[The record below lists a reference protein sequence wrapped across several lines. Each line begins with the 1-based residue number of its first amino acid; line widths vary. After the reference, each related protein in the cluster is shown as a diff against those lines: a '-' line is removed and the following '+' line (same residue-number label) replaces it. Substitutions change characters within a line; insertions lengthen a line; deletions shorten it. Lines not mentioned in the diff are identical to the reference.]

1 MSNRKSIFES
11 VTFLNEDA
19 AAVGIAFLISYGAL
33 FLYAAIKNRI
43 DLNKE
48 RKSSTALDDKEFNK
62 IMRDFKA
69 LCKDLDNTRSEFS
82 RYKWVEDAQ
91 PRFKVNDQYFNIFK
105 NEFNKGKRTQPYYSI
120 IFEET
125 DYDNLNYN
133 VDRTFDFFRK
143 ITTKF
148 AKSHGFKTIDDSQ
161 NGHYYLTCTDSDEY
175 KDFEIKFH
183 ADTEYSISIEYN
195 KGVCK
200 KK

>member
-1 MSNRKSIFES
+1 MSNRKPIFEN

-82 RYKWVEDAQ
+82 RYRWVEDAQ
-91 PRFKVNDQYFNIFK
+91 PKFKANGQFFNIFK
-105 NEFNKGKRTQPYYSI
+105 KEFDRGRRTQPYYCI
-120 IFEET
+120 VFEET
-125 DYDNLNYN
+125 DCDNLYYN
-133 VDRTFDFFRK
+133 VDRTFDFFEK
-143 ITTKF
+143 
-148 AKSHGFKTIDDSQ
+148 
-161 NGHYYLTCTDSDEY
+161 
-175 KDFEIKFH
+175 
-183 ADTEYSISIEYN
+183 
-195 KGVCK
+195 
-200 KK
+200 